1 MWLVDK
7 AGEAALAAPPV
18 AVTGLTLMGIS
29 LQDWVYIMTLVYL
42 VILIIVKVKEAFF
55 GKRAGD

>member
-7 AGEAALAAPPV
+7 AGETALAAPPV
-18 AVTGLTLMGIS
+18 AVTGLAIAGVS

-42 VILIIVKVKEAFF
+42 VVLIIIKIKEAFF
-55 GKRAGD
+55 GKRTGD

>member
-7 AGEAALAAPPV
+7 AGEGALAAPPV
-18 AVTGLTLMGIS
+18 AVTGLAIAGVS

-42 VILIIVKVKEAFF
+42 VVLIVIKIKELIV
-55 GKRAGD
+55 GKRIG

>member
-18 AVTGLTLMGIS
+18 AVTGLAIAGVS

-42 VILIIVKVKEAFF
+42 VVLIIIKIKEAFF
-55 GKRAGD
+55 GKRTGD

>member
-55 GKRAGD
+55 GKRTGD

>member
-18 AVTGLTLMGIS
+18 AVTGLTLMGVS
-29 LQDWVYIMTLVYL
+29 LQDWVYIVTLIYL
-42 VILIIVKVKEAFF
+42 FLLIAGKLKELVC
-55 GKRAGD
+55 GRRTD

>member
-18 AVTGLTLMGIS
+18 AVTGLTLIGIS

-55 GKRAGD
+55 GKRTGD

>member
-7 AGEAALAAPPV
+7 AGEAVLAAPPV

-29 LQDWVYIMTLVYL
+29 LQDWVYITTLIYL
-42 VILIIVKVKEAFF
+42 VILIIIKVKEAFF
-55 GKRAGD
+55 GKRTGD